1 MNTNAIQKGRVP
13 VLYTRNK
20 PHKRKPNWRNILL
33 TALCVVLLASSVT
46 LLVKSIPAWTDR
58 GDDTQLSSS
67 PTPPAET
74 LSPSQTPA
82 ASPDPTAS
90 PEAEETAEPSPTPQR
105 GSGVQ
110 TITIGAV
117 GDIAMHAHELQAA
130 KSGDGYDFTAFF
142 SRVQPYL
149 SWQDAVIGNL
159 ETTIAQDKF
168 DATRSPAQLLDGL
181 KAAGVDVL
189 TLANEH
195 ILDADI
201 AGAQA
206 TVGAVKDAGLTP
218 VGAYTSG
225 ADYIAPVI
233 LTKDDLR
240 IAVLNYTET
249 TDNTPEG
256 ASDTVKYLTEAA
268 FDNDMKQVQA
278 DETGIDFVI
287 VCVHWGTEDDKALT
301 DSQKAWAQTFA
312 DAGVDAVLGTG
323 THYLQ
328 ELTYVQGASGKRT
341 LVAYGL
347 GNFLSGARTDGRDAG
362 AILSF
367 TLKKDFDS
375 GETAIED
382 VTYAPT
388 WVLKYSSEGK
398 YSFEIMSAVEYSQK
412 KYQNM
417 SLTDR
422 DRIKKVQAEV
432 EAALGTGAGKV
443 DTSIRTMTDG
453 VSTVVQPEE

>member
-1 MNTNAIQKGRVP
+1 MQ
-13 VLYTRNK
+13 
-20 PHKRKPNWRNILL
+20 
-33 TALCVVLLASSVT
+33 S
-46 LLVKSIPAWTDR
+46 
-58 GDDTQLSSS
+58 
-67 PTPPAET
+67 
-74 LSPSQTPA
+74 
-82 ASPDPTAS
+82 
-90 PEAEETAEPSPTPQR
+90 
-105 GSGVQ
+105 
-110 TITIGAV
+110 ITIGAV

-225 ADYIAPVI
+225 ADYVLPVI

-240 IAVLNYTET
+240 IAVLDYTEST
-249 TDNTPEG
+249 EKTPEG
-256 ASDTVKYLTEAA
+256 AADTVKYLTEAA

-287 VCVHWGTEDDKALT
+287 VCVHWGTEDDKAIT

-312 DAGVDAVLGTG
+312 DAGVDVVLGTG

-328 ELTYVQGASGKRT
+328 ELTYVQGQSGKRT

-367 TLKKDFDS
+367 TLQKDFDS
-375 GETAIED
+375 GETTLAD

-388 WVLKYSSEGK
+388 WVLKYSSQGK

>member
-1 MNTNAIQKGRVP
+1 M
-13 VLYTRNK
+13 LYTRNK

-46 LLVKSIPAWTDR
+46 LPVKSIPAWVNR
-58 GDDTQLSSS
+58 GDSTQINNS
-67 PTPPAET
+67 PTSANT
-74 LSPSQTPA
+74 LQPSQTPETTPNA
-82 ASPDPTAS
+82 TATPTPEDTGEPEPTA
-90 PEAEETAEPSPTPQR
+90 APQR

-110 TITIGAV
+110 SITIGAV
-117 GDIAMHAHELQAA
+117 GDISMHEHELQAA
-130 KSGDGYDFTAFF
+130 KSGDNYDFSAFF
-142 SRVQPYL
+142 SRIQPYL

-159 ETTIAQDKF
+159 ETVITQDKF
-168 DATRSPAQLLDGL
+168 DALRSPAQLLDGL
-181 KAAGVDVL
+181 KTAGVSVL

-201 AGAQA
+201 AGAQG
-206 TVGAVKDAGLTP
+206 TVSAVKAAGMTP

-225 ADYIAPVI
+225 ADYVAPVI

-240 IAVLNYTET
+240 IAVLDYTEA
-249 TDNTPEG
+249 TDKTPEG
-256 ASDTVKYLTEAA
+256 ASDTVKYLTETA
-268 FDNDMKQVQA
+268 FDNDMKQINA
-278 DETGIDFVI
+278 DELGVDFIV
-287 VCVHWGTEDDKALT
+287 VCVHWGTEDDKAVT

-312 DAGVDAVLGTG
+312 DAGVDVVLGTG

-328 ELTYVQGASGKRT
+328 ELTYVQGQSGKRT

-347 GNFLSGARTDGRDAG
+347 GNFLADTRTDGRDAG
-362 AILSF
+362 AILNF

-382 VTYAPT
+382 VVYTPT

-417 SLTDR
+417 SLADR

-432 EAALGTGAGKV
+432 EAALGAGAGKA
-443 DTSIRTMTDG
+443 DTAVRTMTDG
-453 VSTVVQPEE
+453 VSTVVQPEA

>member
-256 ASDTVKYLTEAA
+256 A
-268 FDNDMKQVQA
+268 
-278 DETGIDFVI
+278 
-287 VCVHWGTEDDKALT
+287 
-301 DSQKAWAQTFA
+301 
-312 DAGVDAVLGTG
+312 
-323 THYLQ
+323 
-328 ELTYVQGASGKRT
+328 
-341 LVAYGL
+341 
-347 GNFLSGARTDGRDAG
+347 
-362 AILSF
+362 
-367 TLKKDFDS
+367 
-375 GETAIED
+375 
-382 VTYAPT
+382 
-388 WVLKYSSEGK
+388 
-398 YSFEIMSAVEYSQK
+398 
-412 KYQNM
+412 
-417 SLTDR
+417 
-422 DRIKKVQAEV
+422 
-432 EAALGTGAGKV
+432 
-443 DTSIRTMTDG
+443 
-453 VSTVVQPEE
+453 